1 MSQKLIEMK
10 IMSHN
15 RQAMD
20 FLRQQEFDLCLSHLT
35 KAESFLSN
43 SGKFDHLNKLYGIT
57 LNNFGCYY
65 RRTGNLATAQNFLRK
80 ALEILTKPP
89 IDVYHLGGTHLN
101 ICAIVS
107 QTGDHESALSH
118 ALIALNLFTNK
129 YLEDPN
135 LLTTLLVAYHNT
147 GIEYEYLSQYSQA
160 CGVFTKALELAVE
173 KLGESHPLTISL
185 KESLSSV
192 YKKKS
197 MVVVSPLRSA
207 FGRPRDPEPR
217 QVQTSQI
224 STRRSTS
231 IARKDSKRYR
241 FLTGERLQP
250 MFGKDQHFSIKT
262 GLGKKKTLPSYGE
275 KSPKSQRNTIRS
287 QRERGSTTD
296 RLLTSDN
303 DRKSQYSKSIQTDI
317 NNSSNF
323 TSAVYNA
330 AVIIQKNW
338 RRYKAKQKVKTLKY
352 QKELEK
358 AENEA
363 KKALDKLKSLQEKKK
378 QLKKSKNIRKSFSK
392 KQDAH
397 KFSIQACIIFIQ
409 KHVRMWIQ
417 RKKYTKIQEAVVKI
431 QKNVRKYQIQSLYS
445 GIKEAVLFIQRWWR
459 RVLRRKRRIKINN
472 N

>member
-20 FLRQQEFDLCLSHLT
+20 FLRQQEFDLCLSHLN
-35 KAESFLSN
+35 KAESILTS
-43 SGKFDHLNKLYGIT
+43 SGKFNNLNKLYGIT

-65 RRTGNLATAQNFLRK
+65 RRTGNLITALNFLRK
-80 ALEILTKPP
+80 ALEILIKPP

-107 QTGDHESALSH
+107 QTGDHEDALSH
-118 ALIALNLFTNK
+118 AIIALNLFTSK
-129 YLEDPN
+129 YLDDPS
-135 LLTTLLVAYHNT
+135 LLATLLVSYYNT
-147 GIEYEYLSQYSQA
+147 GIEYEYLSQYTQA
-160 CGVFTKALELAVE
+160 CVVFTKALDLAIE

-185 KESLSSV
+185 KGSLASV
-192 YKKKS
+192 NKKKS
-197 MVVVSPLRSA
+197 KLNVSPLRNR
-207 FGRPRDPEPR
+207 FRDIETR
-217 QVQTSQI
+217 QVYTSQI

-231 IARKDSKRYR
+231 INRKDSKKYR

-250 MFGKDQHFSIKT
+250 MLNNNLNFNIKT
-262 GLGKKKTLPSYGE
+262 ELGKKNIITGYGE
-275 KSPKSQRNTIRS
+275 KNPKSQRGTKSNQKDKESIK
-287 QRERGSTTD
+287 D
-296 RLLTSDN
+296 RLVTSDN

-317 NNSSNF
+317 NNSRNF

-338 RRYKAKQKVKTLKY
+338 RRYKEKQKIKALKY
-352 QKELEK
+352 KKELEK
-358 AENEA
+358 AENDA
-363 KKALDKLKSLQEKKK
+363 KKALDNLKSLQEKKK
-378 QLKKSKNIRKSFSK
+378 QLKKSGNIKKNLSRN
-392 KQDAH
+392 QNAH
-397 KFSIQACIIFIQ
+397 KFSIQGCIIFIQ

-417 RKKYTKIQEAVVKI
+417 RKKYLKIKESVIKI

-445 GIKEAVLFIQRWWR
+445 MIKEAVVFIQRWWR
-459 RVLRRKRRIKINN
+459 RVLRRKKRIKVNN

>member
-1 MSQKLIEMK
+1 MSQKIIEMK

-20 FLRQQEFDLCLSHLT
+20 FLRQQEFDLCLSHLS
-35 KAESFLSN
+35 KAESILTN
-43 SGKFDHLNKLYGIT
+43 SGKFDHLSKLYGIT

-65 RRTGNLATAQNFLRK
+65 RRTGNLAIAQNFLRK

-89 IDVYHLGGTHLN
+89 IDVHQLGGTHLN

-107 QTGDHESALSH
+107 QTGNHESALSH
-118 ALIALNLFTNK
+118 ALIALNLFTSK
-129 YLEDPN
+129 YLEDPS
-135 LLTTLLVAYHNT
+135 LLTTLLVAYHNV
-147 GIEYEYLSQYSQA
+147 GIEYEYLAQYSQA
-160 CGVFTKALELAVE
+160 CGVFTKALDLAVD
-173 KLGESHPLTISL
+173 KLGEIHPLTISL
-185 KESLSSV
+185 KGSLASV

-197 MVVVSPLRSA
+197 MVIISPLRSA
-207 FGRPRDPEPR
+207 FCKPREIEPR
-217 QVQTSQI
+217 QIQTSQI

-231 IARKDSKRYR
+231 MARNDIKKYR

-250 MFGKDQHFSIKT
+250 MFDRDQNFSIKI
-262 GLGKKKTLPSYGE
+262 GFGGKNTVPVYGE
-275 KSPKSQRNTIRS
+275 KSPKSQKNTRRS
-287 QRERGSTTD
+287 QKGRGSITD

-338 RRYKAKQKVKTLKY
+338 RRYKAKQKLKTLKY
-352 QKELEK
+352 QFELEK
-358 AENEA
+358 AQNDA

-378 QLKKSKNIRKSFSK
+378 QLKKSKNMKKNPSK
-392 KQDAH
+392 KQNAH

-417 RKKYTKIQEAVVKI
+417 RKKYLKIQENVIKI
-431 QKNVRKYQIQSLYS
+431 QKNVRKYQIQSLYK
-445 GIKEAVLFIQRWWR
+445 GIKEAVVFIQRWWR
-459 RVLRRKRRIKINN
+459 RVLRRRRIKINN
-472 N
+472 